1 MVHQERKVQS
11 RGLRPSLVSRRSTIG
26 PFYTVQ
32 PSTGGSA
39 SSSSG
44 PVRVDGLEHVPRPA
58 PGPNQVLL
66 KVAAAGVCHS
76 DTILLNDILDD
87 TRTYLFGHENVG
99 WAIE

>member
-1 MVHQERKVQS
+1 MATMRAAVYHPGDDQ
-11 RGLRPSLVSRRSTIG
+11 LV
-26 PFYTVQ
+26 
-32 PSTGGSA
+32 
-39 SSSSG
+39 
-44 PVRVDGLEHVPRPA
+44 LEHVPRPA

-87 TRTYLFGHENVG
+87 TRTYIFGHENVG